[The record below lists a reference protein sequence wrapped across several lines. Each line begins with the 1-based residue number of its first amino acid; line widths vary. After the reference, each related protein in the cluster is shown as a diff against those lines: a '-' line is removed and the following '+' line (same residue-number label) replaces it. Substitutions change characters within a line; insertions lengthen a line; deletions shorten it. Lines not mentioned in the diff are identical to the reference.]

1 MNEENNKKNLRYLF
15 KRKGKSKR
23 GYSKK
28 YSLLK
33 ERELKEILIKTDT
46 TSLVSALL
54 KKNPKIY

>member
-33 ERELKEILIKTDT
+33 ERELKEILIKTDHT
-46 TSLVSALL
+46 CCLPSS
-54 KKNPKIY
+54 KRIQKFIS

>member
-46 TSLVSALL
+46 TH
-54 KKNPKIY
+54 